1 MFPMRSAATGANDA
15 AIGKKTPLCL
25 VPNINYLFL
34 KYGLLFSFYAAKT
47 ILFGLFTP
55 YSL

>member
-1 MFPMRSAATGANDA
+1 MRSAATGANDA

-25 VPNINYLFL
+25 FPNINYLFL
-34 KYGLLFSFYAAKT
+34 KYGLLFSFYAAKA